1 MKTEESRFK
10 LRIDRLKSHYMSI
23 SLDDNLVIDGKEVM
37 TSADYENF
45 CIKEIY
51 QPLAL
56 MINNGLNSTEAIR
69 EIIKQS
75 EGSTEASISKFICLI
90 FGIENID
97 ELTELVISGEAE
109 ERIIDKFPWKFIK
122 FGKI

>member
-1 MKTEESRFK
+1 MKTKESRFK

-23 SLDDNLVIDGKEVM
+23 LFDDNLVIDGKEVM
-37 TSADYENF
+37 SSADYENF

-51 QPLAL
+51 QSLAL

-69 EIIKQS
+69 EIIKQI
-75 EGSTEASISKFICLI
+75 EGSTYASISKFICLI

-97 ELTELVISGEAE
+97 ELTELVKCGEAE